1 MMAHERLMDFPALK
15 VIVDDRRDP
24 DDSLL
29 PYYKGNW
36 WVPFDSSLSCDN
48 RNITPEGL
56 IQYWVDQKKT
66 LPAIH
71 PPIPPP
77 LLLNTGIL
85 SSQELKV
92 AWAIAKDSLA
102 MIDEDIADSTVG
114 LADLTV
120 DIVKYEAMLSDMK
133 ALHKQAMDEE
143 MSKTVEVIK
152 EMGIQKM
159 DQGSLG

>member
-1 MMAHERLMDFPALK
+1 M
-15 VIVDDRRDP
+15 
-24 DDSLL
+24 
-29 PYYKGNW
+29 
-36 WVPFDSSLSCDN
+36 
-48 RNITPEGL
+48 
-56 IQYWVDQKKT
+56 
-66 LPAIH
+66 
-71 PPIPPP
+71 
-77 LLLNTGIL
+77 
-85 SSQELKV
+85 